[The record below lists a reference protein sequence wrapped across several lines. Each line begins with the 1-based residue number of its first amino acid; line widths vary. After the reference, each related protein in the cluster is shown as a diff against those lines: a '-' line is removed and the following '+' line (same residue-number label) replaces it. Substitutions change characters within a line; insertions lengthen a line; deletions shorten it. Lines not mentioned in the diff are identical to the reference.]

1 MHLGEPVAIKTG
13 DRIAQLIL
21 ESIQHPIIEQTT
33 VLAPTPH
40 GSKGFG
46 STGTGTASLHLLQ
59 THPEASISPATDAC
73 TADAIYEA
81 MPYNTVF
88 STDPFND
95 TITFN
100 VATSGTHFCFG
111 MRIQDCPHFGL
122 PQLLDCIPGL
132 AIA

>member
-46 STGTGTASLHLLQ
+46 STGTK
-59 THPEASISPATDAC
+59 
-73 TADAIYEA
+73 
-81 MPYNTVF
+81 
-88 STDPFND
+88 
-95 TITFN
+95 
-100 VATSGTHFCFG
+100 
-111 MRIQDCPHFGL
+111 
-122 PQLLDCIPGL
+122 
-132 AIA
+132 